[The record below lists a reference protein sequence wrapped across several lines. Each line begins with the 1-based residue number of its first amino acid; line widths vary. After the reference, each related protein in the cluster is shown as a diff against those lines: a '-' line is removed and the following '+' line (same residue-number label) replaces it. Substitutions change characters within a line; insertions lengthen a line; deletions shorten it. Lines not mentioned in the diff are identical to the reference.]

1 MTPTELSL
9 DHREWVGPMF
19 GPSTG
24 TTIVRTS
31 TGGPRIGEV
40 YRAADGWKAYAGY
53 ILPAEFRGTWDHK
66 TEAIAALHDAARLY
80 DAEVG
85 RDWRH

>member
-1 MTPTELSL
+1 MLNPLPL

-19 GPSTG
+19 GPPTN

-40 YRAADGWKAYAGY
+40 YRTDAGWKAYAGY
-53 ILPAEFRGTWDHK
+53 SLPTEFRGTWTHK
-66 TEAIAALHDAARLY
+66 SDAIAAVHDAARLY

-85 RDWRH
+85 PAWRH